1 MKPSVLIIDDSSS
14 DRRLI
19 TASLTERFG
28 NSITIAETERVES
41 AAPLLIA
48 GKVDIVTLDLNLPGI
63 SGPAALN
70 TVLSY
75 DRSLSVVILTG
86 SGDDRELEIQCLAHG
101 AVAFCG
107 KDVFDRLPDLVLAA
121 WQHRSQRRDQLAG
134 ITDRLTSISTILSNN
149 ARTISCLDAETRR
162 LAEKLDGTDD
172 EPGFITIVR
181 LVDRDFRKFHTLS
194 FRAIFSLVAIV
205 VTAIVGGLVSLLL
218 GE

>member
-1 MKPSVLIIDDSSS
+1 M
-14 DRRLI
+14 
-19 TASLTERFG
+19 
-28 NSITIAETERVES
+28 IAPCR
-41 AAPLLIA
+41 
-48 GKVDIVTLDLNLPGI
+48 
-63 SGPAALN
+63 
-70 TVLSY
+70 
-75 DRSLSVVILTG
+75 VVILTG

-181 LVDRDFRKFHTLS
+181 LVDRDFSEVPH
-194 FRAIFSLVAIV
+194 AQFSSHLQ
-205 VTAIVGGLVSLLL
+205 L
-218 GE
+218 GRDRCDGDRRRSGFFAAGRMNRENKTGSPRSAGSSRPASPQPQ